1 MDLNMTS
8 KVILTSK
15 DQIKELRNN
24 QVFINGIE
32 VEANNI
38 IFIKVT
44 YSGGCKEHIFKL
56 FGFIDNNNKIVLTLQ
71 HNSNGDACK
80 KIIKETLSFD
90 LTPIKNEFQKLKD
103 INNNFVTLILKD
115 REIKYNIR

>member
-1 MDLNMTS
+1 MTS

-44 YSGGCKEHIFKL
+44 
-56 FGFIDNNNKIVLTLQ
+56 
-71 HNSNGDACK
+71 
-80 KIIKETLSFD
+80 
-90 LTPIKNEFQKLKD
+90 
-103 INNNFVTLILKD
+103 
-115 REIKYNIR
+115 

>member
-1 MDLNMTS
+1 MNLNMTS

-24 QVFINGIE
+24 QIFINGMD
-32 VEANNI
+32 VETNDI
-38 IFIKVT
+38 ISIQVT
-44 YSGGCKEHIFKL
+44 YSGGCKEHSFKL
-56 FGFIDNNNKIVLTLQ
+56 FGFIDDNNKIILTLQ

-90 LTPIKNEFQKLKD
+90 FTPIKNEYQKLKD
-103 INNNFVTLILKD
+103 INNNFVILILKD

>member
-1 MDLNMTS
+1 MDLNMAS

-56 FGFIDNNNKIVLTLQ
+56 FGFIDNNNKIILTLQ
-71 HNSNGDACK
+71 HNSNGDVCK

-103 INNNFVTLILKD
+103 INNNFVILILKD